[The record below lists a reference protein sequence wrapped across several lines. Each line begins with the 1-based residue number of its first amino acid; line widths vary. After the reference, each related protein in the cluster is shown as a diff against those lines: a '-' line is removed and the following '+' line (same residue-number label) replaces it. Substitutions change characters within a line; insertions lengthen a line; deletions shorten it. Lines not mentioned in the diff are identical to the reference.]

1 MLIFI
6 ISEMRVVPIIDLSK
20 RDAVIDFEKYSINYL
35 REIKQILLLLTNKT
49 PKICLVYFNKL
60 WIYIFAGVMH

>member
-1 MLIFI
+1 
-6 ISEMRVVPIIDLSK
+6 MRVVPITDLSK
-20 RDAVIDFEKYSINYL
+20 RDAIIDFEKYSINYL

-60 WIYIFAGVMH
+60 WIYYCRCNPLISLCFFLS